1 MRRYNVIVKEKS
13 LIEDILEE
21 KRDYIDFSIK
31 SKCMKRLRIGGEIR
45 IFNYSE
51 DHLFV
56 DKIITT
62 KKRDKEIVRIGF

>member
-13 LIEDILEE
+13 LIEDILTG
-21 KRDYIDFSIK
+21 KRDWIDFSVK
-31 SKCMKRLRIGGEIR
+31 SKCMKRLRIGWQIR
-45 IFNYSE
+45 IFNYSK

-56 DKIITT
+56 DKIVIS